1 MNHKPKKLRAT
12 GDKIIVQL
20 PLKIQYQINIF
31 DREVTDF
38 LERYLLNESAIRL
51 GRYEQD
57 GTLWKQ
63 DEDPTG
69 KKMGV
74 HLFSFREN
82 RVLNFETLLLNA
94 NAWDFNFF
102 SIIGGKYC

>member
-38 LERYLLNESAIRL
+38 LERYLLNESDIRL

-63 DEDPTG
+63 DPNEVRSTNSG
-69 KKMGV
+69 NYSTYRLKINNLMKRRYNKEMSCI
-74 HLFSFREN
+74 LYR
-82 RVLNFETLLLNA
+82 
-94 NAWDFNFF
+94 
-102 SIIGGKYC
+102 